1 MLIVNSLAKNIKS
14 PNGQL
19 DILTDIN
26 FHLKAGQSMAIT
38 GASGSGKSTLLSIL
52 AGLDS
57 ASSGQIELGGQLLT
71 DLDEE
76 GRAKLRQDKIGFVFQ
91 SFHLIPALSALDN
104 VMLPLEI
111 KGDSNAQEQALLL
124 LDRVG
129 LSERCTHKP
138 LQLSGGEQQRVAIA
152 RAFAGKPEILF
163 ADEPTGNLDQLSGDN
178 IIELL
183 FQLNQEQGTTLV
195 LVTHDNALAKACQ
208 RHFQLDHGVLH
219 EVSSAQGLLS
229 DSTFSNQMVS
239 NRRN

>member
-14 PNGQL
+14 PNAQL